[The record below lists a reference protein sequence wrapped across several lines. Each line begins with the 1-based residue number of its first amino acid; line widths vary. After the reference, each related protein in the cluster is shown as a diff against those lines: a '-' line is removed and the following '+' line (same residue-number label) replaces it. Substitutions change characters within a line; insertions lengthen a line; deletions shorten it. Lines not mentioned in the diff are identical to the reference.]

1 MPAGDGLVFRY
12 GDYSFDPRPLFTVN
26 KEVIKTAS
34 NIGLGTKYSLTL
46 QGFILPTGLN
56 PDIDGKGGITAV
68 LASGNALRDAFR
80 QDFKPL
86 VIACVNDGGS
96 FTNVL
101 VTGNP
106 KVVSID
112 MQNASDNYTR
122 RMDYTINL
130 ELPSITGAS
139 YEPVGMQCGLGVTK
153 DLSGSGL
160 LSLSEDISVEF
171 LNEQV
176 GGEIPSLA
184 ESLPSV
190 FSIQRNLTA
199 QGDAFPCE
207 WDKNGDGLPIYTEP
221 WERAKAYIEANLG
234 LQPEMTGLGQL
245 MCVSG
250 MNIANN
256 YRNISVNKTDGTVSA
271 SETFLAFT
279 GNYPAIEEFEISTER
294 SNDSPFTNITVNGT
308 IQGLTSIDYYGSPLK
323 GCPPTG
329 VTKIN
334 NAFLAWS
341 GNPAENIRGISG
353 ALLPR
358 ADSVYRTMLTKYP
371 EVSEPAMSPPNFRL
385 GTINPRP
392 LSESIGYNPIGGVI
406 TYSYSYDDRPMNCY
420 SGALTEDISFSYTQP
435 NDIFAS
441 LTVLGRSQGPLF
453 QLIGTSGATTRDISI
468 NALIPVSAFGCSY
481 PSTSMPSA
489 AVFGLYVQPFDGFDE
504 FIANYEARLRT
515 EFSQV
520 FVNSHTQ
527 SWNPKIGQF
536 TLNKSYTVG
545 YCV

>member
-1 MPAGDGLVFRY
+1 M
-12 GDYSFDPRPLFTVN
+12 
-26 KEVIKTAS
+26 I
-34 NIGLGTKYSLTL
+34 
-46 QGFILPTGLN
+46 
-56 PDIDGKGGITAV
+56 IT
-68 LASGNALRDAFR
+68 
-80 QDFKPL
+80 
-86 VIACVNDGGS
+86 
-96 FTNVL
+96 
-101 VTGNP
+101 
-106 KVVSID
+106 
-112 MQNASDNYTR
+112 
-122 RMDYTINL
+122 
-130 ELPSITGAS
+130 
-139 YEPVGMQCGLGVTK
+139 
-153 DLSGSGL
+153 
-160 LSLSEDISVEF
+160 VEF
-171 LNEQV
+171 SDERL

-184 ESLPSV
+184 ESIPSV

-199 QGDAFPCE
+199 QGGSFPCE
-207 WDKNGDGLPIYTEP
+207 WNKNGDGLPIYTQP
-221 WERAKAYIEANLG
+221 WERAKAYVEANLG
-234 LQPEMTGLGQL
+234 LQPHMTGLGQL
-245 MCVSG
+245 MCASG

-256 YRNISVNKTDGTVSA
+256 YRTISVNKTDGTVNA
-271 SETFLAFT
+271 SETFLAYT
-279 GNYPAIEEFEISTER
+279 GNYPAIEEFEISTDR

-308 IQGLTSIDYYGSPLK
+308 IQGLTAINYYGSPLK

-329 VTKIN
+329 VAKIN

-371 EVSEPAMSPPNFRL
+371 EVSKPADPSPNFRL

-406 TYSYSYDDRPMNCY
+406 TYSYSYDDRPVNCY
-420 SGALTEDISFSYTQP
+420 SGALTEDISFTYTQP

-441 LTVLGRSQGPLF
+441 LTVLGRRQGPLF

-468 NALIPVSAFGCSY
+468 NALIPPYAFGCSY
-481 PSTSMPSA
+481 PNPNNVMPEA
-489 AVFGLYVQPFDGFDE
+489 EIFLTYVQPFNGYDE
-504 FIANYEARLRT
+504 FIANYEEKLKE
-515 EFSQV
+515 EFQQV